1 MFHSI
6 PAQIQE
12 CMRDLEARDAVERL
26 GNLPKEQRLAQV
38 PPEVGKFIA
47 LLCANSPKGMVFDI
61 GTSGGYSG
69 LWLSLACMQRGD
81 KLTTFDI
88 QEEKVLMAQ
97 KTFAEAGVD
106 SMVKVIH
113 GDVRNHISR
122 FPPTAFIFMDAEKDV
137 YLDCYEHI
145 IPNLVPGGMLI
156 ANSALS
162 QTQQLSLYLHRAYQ
176 DPRVDVLIVPLGKG
190 LLVCRKC

>member
-1 MFHSI
+1 MFHAI
-6 PAQIQE
+6 PAPIQE

-26 GNLPKEQRLAQV
+26 GSLPKHQRLAQV
-38 PPEVGKFIA
+38 PPEVGRFLA
-47 LLCANSPKGMVFDI
+47 LMCANAPKGMVFDI

-69 LWLSLACMQRGD
+69 LWLALACMVRGD
-81 KLTTFDI
+81 KLTTFEI
-88 QEEKVLMAQ
+88 QEEKVQMAQ
-97 KTFAEAGVD
+97 KTFNVAGLA

-113 GDVRNHISR
+113 GDVRQHISR

-145 IPNLVPGGMLI
+145 IPNLVSGGLLI

-176 DPRVDVLIVPLGKG
+176 DTRVDVMIVPLGKG
-190 LLVCRKC
+190 LLICRKC

>member
-26 GNLPKEQRLAQV
+26 GNLPKQQRLAQV
-38 PPEVGKFIA
+38 PPETGKFIA
-47 LLCANSPKGMVFDI
+47 MLCAAAPKGMVFDV
-61 GTSGGYSG
+61 GTSGGYAS
-69 LWLSLACMQRGD
+69 LWLALACMQRGD
-81 KLTTFDI
+81 KLTTFEI
-88 QEEKVLMAQ
+88 EEEKVLMAQ
-97 KTFAEAGVD
+97 KTFREAGVEAL
-106 SMVKVIH
+106 VKVIH

-122 FPPTAFIFMDAEKDV
+122 FPPTGFIFMDAEKDD
-137 YLDCYEHI
+137 YLDCYEQI
-145 IPNLVPGGMLI
+145 VPNRVPGGILV

-162 QTQQLSLYLHRAYQ
+162 QTQQLSLYLHRAYH

>member
-1 MFHSI
+1 MFHAI
-6 PAQIQE
+6 PAPIQE

-26 GNLPKEQRLAQV
+26 SSLPQAQRLAQV
-38 PPEVGKFIA
+38 PPEVGRFLA
-47 LLCANSPKGMVFDI
+47 LMCANAPEGMVFDI

-69 LWLSLACMQRGD
+69 LWIALACMTRGD
-81 KLTTFDI
+81 KLTTFEI
-88 QEEKVLMAQ
+88 QEEKVRMA
-97 KTFAEAGVD
+97 KHTFEQAGL
-106 SMVKVIH
+106 SAMVKVVH
-113 GDVRNHISR
+113 GDVRDHISR

-145 IPNLVPGGMLI
+145 IPNLVTGGLLI

-162 QTQQLSLYLHRAYQ
+162 PTQQLSLYLHRVYQ
-176 DPRVDVLIVPLGKG
+176 DSRVDALIVPLGKG